1 MSLTY
6 FLYDNFLFYV
16 RVVPALASLKS
27 MAVLRPDSIAEPL
40 LPVSAAALHVPTNGP
55 RLLSSVE
62 SVAVMR
68 AYEYEQNTFNRTHSF
83 VLL

>member
-1 MSLTY
+1 
-6 FLYDNFLFYV
+6 
-16 RVVPALASLKS
+16 

-40 LPVSAAALHVPTNGP
+40 LPVSAAALHVPTQGP

-68 AYEYEQNTFNRTHSF
+68 AYMNKTLSTEHIHSCNCN
-83 VLL
+83 